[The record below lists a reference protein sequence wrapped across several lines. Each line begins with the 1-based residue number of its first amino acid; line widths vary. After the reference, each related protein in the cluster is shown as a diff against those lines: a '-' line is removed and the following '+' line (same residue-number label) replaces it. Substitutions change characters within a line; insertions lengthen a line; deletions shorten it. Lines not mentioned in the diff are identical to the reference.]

1 MTNEEQKKFSVEQ
14 WKFII
19 FSMIVYM
26 FFYVTRKN
34 LSMAQVEMFEDGVI
48 SKYAIGIILTVH
60 GVLYGVSRF
69 VNGFWADRLNGRIF
83 MAIGLALTALMNFLF
98 GCTSLTILFGIFW
111 VINGWTLG
119 MGFPACAKML
129 THWIHPK
136 ELATKMAIW
145 NTSHSF
151 GAVLALGLCSLILGP
166 LGLNWRWCFW
176 VPAALAAAATVFCFF
191 CVMDSPT
198 EAGVPELEIEAAA
211 AHKPSSEITTA
222 DRIRLVF
229 GNKVIWLVALANF
242 FVYIVRFGFLDWGP
256 TFLKQFKGIPVS
268 KGGLMIIAFELAAV
282 VGTIFAGWVSDKAFK
297 GRGVRMCV
305 ICMLCAALFSFGFWM
320 LPNGGTE
327 LHFTVDKAHQP
338 QASEVRTLLKDF
350 DENISVKYQQAGNET
365 PELVLYTV
373 YTTEELTG
381 VNVDLN
387 KIKNEK
393 KRAREEKAI
402 AKKKEKLVVYKDDK
416 KKDPNSPQFL
426 RQIYEKREI
435 QAVYKDEESLFTAK
449 LQEKF
454 PDSQVVFLSSYEPTP
469 APIWLV
475 TLLLMGAGF
484 FIYGPQALIGIV
496 AANQATKEAAAMAN
510 GFTGI
515 MGYASTIVSGIGIA
529 FIQVHYGWGI
539 ALGSIAVF
547 ALIGMVLFAMAW
559 NANATGYKTDPTEEK
574 LVKAAEENE

>member
-1 MTNEEQKKFSVEQ
+1 MTSEEQKKFSVEQ

-48 SKYAIGIILTVH
+48 TKYAIGIILTVH
-60 GVLYGVSRF
+60 GLLYGVSRF

-191 CVMDSPT
+191 CVKDSPT

-211 AHKPSSEITTA
+211 THKPSSEITTA
-222 DRIRLVF
+222 DRRRLVF
-229 GNKVIWLVALANF
+229 GNRVIWLVALANF

-256 TFLKQFKGIPVS
+256 MFLKQFKGIPVS

-282 VGTIFAGWVSDKAFK
+282 VGTFFAGWITDKAFK
-297 GRGVRMCV
+297 GRGVRTCV

-327 LHFTVDKAHQP
+327 LRFAVSDDNQP
-338 QASEVRTLLKDF
+338 QASEVRKLLKSF
-350 DENISVKYQQAGNET
+350 DENLVVKYQQSENES

-381 VNVDLN
+381 ANVDLN

-402 AKKKEKLVVYKDDK
+402 AKKAEKL
-416 KKDPNSPQFL
+416 QG
-426 RQIYEKREI
+426 
-435 QAVYKDEESLFTAK
+435 YKDEEALFTAK

-454 PDSQVVFLSSYEPTP
+454 PDSQVAFLSSYEPTP

-559 NANATGYKTDPTEEK
+559 NARATGYKTDPTEEK
-574 LVKAAEENE
+574 LIEAAEENE